1 VDYAAVREKLAQGTL
16 AGAVL
21 DVFQP
26 EPLPPDSPF
35 WDTPNLIVL
44 PHVSCDDPRY
54 VDRLLDFWFE
64 NLGRFLRGRRL
75 KNRIDPDRGY

>member
-1 VDYAAVREKLAQGTL
+1 VDYEALREKLEKGEL

-35 WDTPNLIVL
+35 WDTRNLIAL

-54 VDRLLDFWFE
+54 IDHLLDFWFE
-64 NLGRFLRGRRL
+64 NFERLLAGKRLVNTVDRKLG
-75 KNRIDPDRGY
+75 Y